1 MKKNVIIAML
11 ICLLGVACTDNTSKK
26 AEEPKATSSATTVQA
41 EEFKS
46 KLPDNAPVVKVITS
60 VGLPPF
66 SYQDKS
72 GNLQGID
79 IDVIRAVGEAQGFK
93 VELTKQPF
101 AEMFNQLEKGQ
112 YQIAIYDLSLT
123 KERAEKFGHTIPYI
137 YNPSVIV
144 FKNDRNIT
152 SLNDLKNLSVSTLAN
167 SKQSLIIDKI
177 ETRQHDKLATVFAQY
192 QGLLQNKYDAII
204 QDKYLI
210 EYLALSYPE
219 HKIKML
225 EYEPETEMSAKVV
238 MYTKKNDHELI
249 SKLNKGIES
258 LQKSGEINRI
268 TKKHLKASH

>member
-11 ICLLGVACTDNTSKK
+11 ICLLGVACTDNASKK
-26 AEEPKATSSATTVQA
+26 A

-192 QGLLQNKYDAII
+192 QGLLQNTYDAII